1 MILGDLQL
9 YTQLDVNFVLRRDVL
24 KITCIFKFKLLLYN
38 ILQITGSLELDV
50 SYYIYIL
57 VYIFNIYI

>member
-1 MILGDLQL
+1 MILG
-9 YTQLDVNFVLRRDVL
+9 DVNFVLRRDVL
-24 KITCIFKFKLLLYN
+24 KIIFKFKLLLYN